1 MGRSID
7 SSASPVPLAPM
18 LLTMSISAHRDVV
31 EGIAELKDGIGR
43 VPRRKL
49 LMSLCLKAAAEQ
61 LLRTYVTLV
70 WEAQRVVGLSVAK
83 VGPAIEA
90 LQRRNVVTRVHK
102 TRGDFQRVERACD
115 LAFTQGVQN
124 HQLARVA
131 EVPRHR
137 WTNRE
142 VHLFALLVPLAAYME
157 ELGRELQ
164 GLTADP
170 TRVEARLAHARREM
184 EPVLQRFA
192 DTTQAL
198 QQFMDDLTQP
208 RR

>member
-1 MGRSID
+1 MVRSID
-7 SSASPVPLAPM
+7 SSASAVPLAPM
-18 LLTMSISAHRDVV
+18 LLTMSISAHRDVI
-31 EGIAELKDGIGR
+31 EGIAELQEGIRR
-43 VPRRKL
+43 VPHRKL

-61 LLRTYVTLV
+61 LLRTYVSLV
-70 WEAQRVVGLSVAK
+70 WEAQRVVGLNPAK
-83 VGPAIEA
+83 VSHGIEA

-102 TRGDFQRVERACD
+102 TRGDFLRVERACA
-115 LAFTQGVQN
+115 LAFTQGEQN
-124 HQLARVA
+124 QQLARVA
-131 EVPRHR
+131 EVPRQR
-137 WTNRE
+137 WMNRE

-157 ELGRELQ
+157 ELSRELQ

-170 TRVEARLAHARREM
+170 LRVEARLKHARREM